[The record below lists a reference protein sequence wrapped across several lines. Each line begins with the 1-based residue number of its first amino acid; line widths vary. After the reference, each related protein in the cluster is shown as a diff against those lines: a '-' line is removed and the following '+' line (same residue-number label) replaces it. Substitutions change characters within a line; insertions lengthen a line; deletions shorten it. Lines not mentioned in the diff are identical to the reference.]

1 MFKVS
6 KSARPTN
13 WNTKDYKDSV
23 VVKQLQKDFHA
34 KCYICEQ
41 KYFPNLNVEH
51 FIPHLDN
58 ETLKLDWNNLYYACS
73 RCNSIKNKYYDNMLD
88 CCNQEHLVESWINV
102 YYRMPDEDIEVVNT
116 CPRDHSFYE
125 KSENSKE
132 LIAKCFNNENSGIQE
147 VSKEDLREKI
157 IEVHSD
163 FLDLRREFFKEIDN
177 WQNEAKIEKADNI
190 KHRLK
195 SHYAFSAILRGYL
208 EKDSKWKNALDEIEQ
223 LKLQQSA

>member
-1 MFKVS
+1 M
-6 KSARPTN
+6 
-13 WNTKDYKDSV
+13 
-23 VVKQLQKDFHA
+23 
-34 KCYICEQ
+34 
-41 KYFPNLNVEH
+41 
-51 FIPHLDN
+51 
-58 ETLKLDWNNLYYACS
+58 
-73 RCNSIKNKYYDNMLD
+73 
-88 CCNQEHLVESWINV
+88 
-102 YYRMPDEDIEVVNT
+102 
-116 CPRDHSFYE
+116 
-125 KSENSKE
+125 SKE
-132 LIAKCFNNENSGIQE
+132 N
-147 VSKEDLREKI
+147 LREKI